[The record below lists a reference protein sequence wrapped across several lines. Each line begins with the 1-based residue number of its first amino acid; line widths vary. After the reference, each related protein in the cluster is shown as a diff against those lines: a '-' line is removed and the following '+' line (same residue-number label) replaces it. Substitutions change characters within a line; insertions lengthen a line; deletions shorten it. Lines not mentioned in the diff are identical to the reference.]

1 MSYQR
6 TACRLPQA
14 AELVG
19 KVMAALLLT
28 VPPVPLDA
36 VVLPA
41 DCVPDHWVSPAV
53 TATRIAPAGRFGAGR
68 RVAANVS
75 CDADVPCRRRAD
87 GLAAQWGVTVLF
99 SA

>member
-1 MSYQR
+1 MVIPAPLTLKAALRLMQIHELPADEASYQR
-6 TACRLPQA
+6 TDCRLPQA

-19 KVMAALLLT
+19 KVMALLLLT

-53 TATRIAPAGRFGAGR
+53 TATRA
-68 RVAANVS
+68 
-75 CDADVPCRRRAD
+75 
-87 GLAAQWGVTVLF
+87 
-99 SA
+99 